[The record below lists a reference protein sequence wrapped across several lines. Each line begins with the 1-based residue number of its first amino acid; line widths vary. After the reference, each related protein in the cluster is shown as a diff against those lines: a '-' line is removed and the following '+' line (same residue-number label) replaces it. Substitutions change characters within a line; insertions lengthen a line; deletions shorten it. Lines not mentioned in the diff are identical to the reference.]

1 MRRARGK
8 CTNRV
13 GDTGV
18 VRPGLLSV
26 GRKLFGAG
34 CVLASVV
41 AGATLAPAGTAVPR
55 GFEAP
60 TASAAQAG
68 SYMAIINW
76 GLDVSAGPLVPS
88 GTPGAWWWA
97 SPGGGRIPVRH
108 FIGPASMPM
117 TLTTRSNA
125 FNSSVRLTIEGSL
138 GGHTSLR
145 IYDQRGRFVRRIAAG
160 AGSVLPQTLLWD
172 GRDQGGA
179 RLESGTYYVVL
190 GVGDQWLA
198 QTISMSR

>member
-8 CTNRV
+8 RTDHV
-13 GDTGV
+13 ADTGV
-18 VRPGLLSV
+18 RRSGLVSV
-26 GRKLFGAG
+26 GRRLFGAG
-34 CVLASVV
+34 CLLASMA
-41 AGATLAPAGTAVPR
+41 AGATLAQAGTAVPR

-60 TASAAQAG
+60 TASAEQAG
-68 SYMAIINW
+68 HYMAIINW
-76 GLDVSAGPLVPS
+76 GLDVCAGPLVPS

-97 SPGGGRIPVRH
+97 SPGAGRIPVRH
-108 FIGPASMPM
+108 FIGPASAPM

-145 IYDQRGRFVRRIAAG
+145 IYDQRGRFVRRIPAG
-160 AGSVLPQTLLWD
+160 DGSALPQTLLWD

-179 RLESGTYYVVL
+179 RLKSGTYYVVL
-190 GVGDQWLA
+190 GVGDRWLA